1 MDRIR
6 LSNGAMYPIKD
17 IVQQGERLR
26 IYFYKTVNVAA
37 IKAKNLDVIKLQDR
51 KGRLLSTFK
60 GFNTIIQVGK
70 GYILLER
77 IVYTEA
83 EVNQQESTGMDLLL
97 VESQQSITDGDMVSV
112 DLQQSGTDSD
122 IEKIVSEQSV
132 TDVDI
137 EQGEQGQAL
146 TEHEL
151 FLLFME
157 G

>member
-6 LSNGAMYPIKD
+6 LSNGAMYSVTD
-17 IVQQGERLR
+17 IVQNGERLR
-26 IYFYKTVNVAA
+26 ISFYKSVNVAA
-37 IKAKNLDVIKLQDR
+37 IKARNLDVIRLQDR

-60 GFNTIIQVGK
+60 GFNIIIQVGK
-70 GYILLER
+70 SYILLER

-83 EVNQQESTGMDLLL
+83 QINQQESTDMDLLL

-112 DLQQSGTDSD
+112 ELQQSGTDSD
-122 IEKIVSEQSV
+122 IERIISEQSV

-137 EQGEQGQAL
+137 EQDEQGQAL
-146 TEHEL
+146 TEQEL
-151 FLLFME
+151 YLLLME